1 MASYFQGD
9 DLRSY
14 FHTFSRAF
22 SREGQ
27 NFLDAAPFKS
37 GHNVSADDVRAG
49 VIPFFANEAAR
60 DAFFGA
66 VEAGSYV
73 EKDGLIFFNKYPLT
87 ANGGSNDQTYELI
100 FEGAPLQGFIDP
112 TDAWDAAGNAA
123 AGYTAHIYNATP
135 AAGSDGEIFATTHL
149 WTFDPFNGRVQFKS
163 DDTPKSGS
171 KTGSKFAPNGITFT
185 GVAYKGK
192 TVSSELSEIWKSL
205 GKNSDNPDLTIAD
218 RVADAEDRL
227 DVIEAVKTTVNNGL
241 SITSSD
247 AKSDKEIS
255 LVLTSD
261 TNGLELTAEGIK
273 SKVELVKDTTNTT
286 LTKYQLQINGVAI
299 GDAIEI
305 DKERYITS
313 GSYDPIA
320 QELVL
325 GIAGQEDPVRIPVT
339 DLITEHVAG
348 AGISINDINVTV
360 GEGEEA
366 KTDVKREISIK
377 KDVDSETFFYV
388 DSTKGVGVSGVQA
401 AIDLAADMV
410 ISGVTVL
417 PTTPEEAKLF
427 KYNTLAYTMEGQ
439 AVVIDHVTGTIT
451 PLTVEV
457 VNAIDET
464 SDADDNK
471 IVTVKASETFVNSKL
486 ATLKSSVIDPIGV
499 IANNAN
505 DNMLTNITATF
516 PIVVTEKADKT
527 QNISIDVSNE
537 LGNSLEE
544 KETGLF
550 VQGYK
555 AGKNITFEKDT
566 ETGLLTINGAND
578 YVLPVATDTVL
589 GGVKSGEYVSVDTE
603 GEMVVKKVEYALTA
617 FGKSFNGSENISLVA
632 DDVVTIS
639 QTVASSDALTV
650 TKTGDANKASY
661 TIDLDESK
669 IVGSKANDLTFAK
682 DAEYTW
688 DAIKTLD
695 VALVAEAESR
705 DEAISGLV
713 TRIDAIDNA
722 TSGTVKGLDTRLTT
736 AEGDI
741 DSLEG
746 RLTTAEGDI
755 DSLEGRMTTAE
766 GDIDSL
772 EERMTTAEGD
782 IDTLQSDVA
791 TLKTN
796 SKVIT
801 GIEAIKVTGGEAGSN
816 SASVALVIDDNVFG
830 QTTNGLTSKLTI
842 KALANAET
850 GYAATYQLQGADGQV
865 IGDRINIP
873 KDQFLSKAEIVTA
886 TADDKAIDSTVVEG
900 EKYIKLTFQVSDTA
914 AVSVKQPV
922 YIATKDLI
930 SEYSAGKGIQLDSNN
945 KFNLV
950 ADSLDDTTK
959 YLVIGEDTIGLS
971 GISQA
976 IANADAILSGAI
988 GEGFSST
995 STVKS
1000 AIEAVDGK
1008 VAILNGD
1015 VATSGSVKYAI
1026 YNNASEAKYVNINGE
1041 TSTISA
1047 EITANANAIKTLNSD
1062 KNVEG
1067 SVDYKI
1073 AQYDSEITSLI
1084 TDIENLNK
1092 EINGNV

>member
-66 VEAGSYV
+66 VEVGSYV

-163 DDTPKSGS
+163 DDTPKSGT

-218 RVADAEDRL
+218 RVAGAEDRL
-227 DVIEAVKTTVNNGL
+227 DVLEAVKTTVNNGL

-247 AKSDKEIS
+247 AKTDKEIS
-255 LVLTSD
+255 LVLTTD
-261 TNGLELTAEGIK
+261 TNGLALTAEGIK
-273 SKVELVKDTTNTT
+273 SKVELVKDTTVAN
-286 LTKYQLQINGVAI
+286 LTKYQLQINGVKI

-325 GIAGQEDPVRIPVT
+325 GIAGQENPVRIPVT

-401 AIDLAADMV
+401 AIDLATDMV

-417 PTTPEEAKLF
+417 PTTPEEAKSF

-457 VNAIDET
+457 VNAIDES

-486 ATLKSSVIDPIGV
+486 ATLKSTVIDPVSV

-617 FGKSFNGSENISLVA
+617 FGKSFDGSENISLVA

-639 QTVASSDALTV
+639 QTVASSDALTI
-650 TKTGDANKASY
+650 TKTGGVNDEASY
-661 TIDLDESK
+661 TFDLDESK

-682 DAEYTW
+682 DAVYTW

-746 RLTTAEGDI
+746 R
-755 DSLEGRMTTAE
+755 
-766 GDIDSL
+766 
-772 EERMTTAEGD
+772 MTTAEGD

-801 GIEAIKVTGGEAGSN
+801 GVEAIKVTGGEAGSN

-865 IGDRINIP
+865 IGDKINIP

-886 TADDKAIDSTVVEG
+886 TSDDKAIDSTVVEG

-959 YLVIGEDTIGLS
+959 YLVIGDDTIGLN

-976 IANADAILSGAI
+976 ITDANAVLSGAI
-988 GEGFSST
+988 GQGFSST

-1000 AIEAVDGK
+1000 TIEAVDGK
-1008 VAILNGD
+1008 VAILNSD

-1026 YNNASEAKYVNINGE
+1026 YNNAAEAKYVNINGE
-1041 TSTISA
+1041 TSTIGT

-1062 KNVEG
+1062 KTVEG

-1073 AQYDSEITSLI
+1073 AQYDSEITGLI

>member
-163 DDTPKSGS
+163 DDTPKSGT

-218 RVADAEDRL
+218 RVANAEDRL

-255 LVLTSD
+255 LVLTTD
-261 TNGLELTAEGIK
+261 TNGLALTAEGIK
-273 SKVELVKDTTNTT
+273 SKVELVKDTTNAT

-325 GIAGQEDPVRIPVT
+325 GIAGQENPVRIPVT

-360 GEGEEA
+360 GEGKEA

-377 KDVDSETFFYV
+377 KDDNSETFFYV

-401 AIDLAADMV
+401 AIDLATDMV
-410 ISGVTVL
+410 ISGVAVL

-439 AVVIDHVTGTIT
+439 AVVIDHETGTIT

-457 VNAIDET
+457 VNAIDES

-486 ATLKSSVIDPIGV
+486 TTLKSTVIDPIGV

-527 QNISIDVSNE
+527 QNISIDVSDE

-544 KETGLF
+544 RETGLF

-578 YVLPVATDTVL
+578 YVLPAATDTVL

-617 FGKSFNGSENISLVA
+617 FGKSFDGSENISLVA

-682 DAEYTW
+682 DAVYTW

-705 DEAISGLV
+705 DEAILGLV

-736 AEGDI
+736 AED
-741 DSLEG
+741 
-746 RLTTAEGDI
+746 DI

-766 GDIDSL
+766 D
-772 EERMTTAEGD
+772 D

-842 KALANAET
+842 KALAKAET

-865 IGDRINIP
+865 IGDKINIP

-959 YLVIGEDTIGLS
+959 YLVIGEDTIGLN

-1026 YNNASEAKYVNINGE
+1026 YNNAAEAKYVNINGE

-1062 KNVEG
+1062 KTVEG

-1073 AQYDSEITSLI
+1073 AQYDSEITGLI